1 MADMWNKYEPTAA
14 RKRGKPGRDTRPKST
29 TIDMHAHVAVPR
41 AAEIAGSHDDPKTVP
56 LDYFSTPETKALMA
70 KQGADKP
77 RTPEQRRQSV
87 NPQVE
92 RTTPRSY
99 LREVQGEM
107 KKVAWPPRPEIL
119 NSTVIVIIGVVVMT
133 SLIFLFDWLAGGAV
147 NHIFK

>member
-1 MADMWNKYEPTAA
+1 MN
-14 RKRGKPGRDTRPKST
+14 RQVKRQ
-29 TIDMHAHVAVPR
+29 
-41 AAEIAGSHDDPKTVP
+41 
-56 LDYFSTPETKALMA
+56 MA

-87 NPQVE
+87 NPQTD

-107 KKVAWPPRPEIL
+107 KKVAWPPRAEIL

-133 SLIFLFDWLAGGAV
+133 SIIFFFDWLSGGAV